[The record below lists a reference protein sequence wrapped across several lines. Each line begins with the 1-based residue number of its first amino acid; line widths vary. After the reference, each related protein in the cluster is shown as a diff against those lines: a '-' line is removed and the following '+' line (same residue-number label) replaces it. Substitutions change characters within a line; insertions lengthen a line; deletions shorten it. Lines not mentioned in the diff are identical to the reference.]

1 MRILVLGIGNVL
13 LSDEGVG
20 PHVAG
25 RLEREYRLP
34 ERVSVIDGGTSG
46 MHLLDDIAAADR
58 VVIVDCARLD
68 EGPGT
73 VREIVGEGVPA
84 FFQTRISPHQIGLSD
99 LLAACVLLEVMPA
112 EMALIAIAPESME
125 LGLDLTE
132 TGRRAAE
139 AALAM
144 LVARLAAWGA
154 APVPASEAA

>member
-20 PHVAG
+20 PYVTG

-34 ERVSVIDGGTSG
+34 DNVAVLDGGTSG
-46 MHLLDDIAAADR
+46 MHLLDDIAGAER

-68 EGPGT
+68 DGPGT

-99 LLAACVLLEVMPA
+99 LLAACALLEVMPR
-112 EMALIAIAPESME
+112 EMALIAVAPESME
-125 LGLDLTE
+125 LGLELTA
-132 TGRRAAE
+132 TGHRAAD
-139 AALAM
+139 AALAA
-144 LVARLAAWGA
+144 LVERLTAWGA
-154 APVPASEAA
+154 APVARAAA